1 MSGND
6 VRALYESEVLY
17 SSSYFGGSDP
27 LTNSEGLTP
36 IFLAPIEKYDG
47 SSTPSEVVTSITVR
61 YVDWVVTF
69 ALNSDSGPS
78 ITVNVPELRVKN
90 IDTGEWSYLIQ
101 TAIDV
106 AGLDETISGVIDLE

>member
-1 MSGND
+1 MTRSNSVETDLTISTSGNMSGND
-6 VRALYESEVLY
+6 VHALYESEVLY

-47 SSTPSEVVTSITVR
+47 SSTPFEVVTSITVR

-69 ALNSDSGPS
+69 ALNSDSGSS
-78 ITVNVPELRVKN
+78 ITVNV
-90 IDTGEWSYLIQ
+90 
-101 TAIDV
+101 
-106 AGLDETISGVIDLE
+106 GVCP